1 MKAKMKDNL
10 VKRYENALPG
20 EIEAQEEGY
29 KTIAFLK
36 SIENQEIELVFTGI
50 DAFEKKDNNI
60 WLPDELWD
68 KI

>member
-10 VKRYENALPG
+10 IQRYENALPG

-29 KTIAFLK
+29 KTIFFLR
-36 SIENQEIELVFTGI
+36 SIEGQKVELVYTAG

-60 WLPDELWD
+60 WLPDELWN

>member
-1 MKAKMKDNL
+1 MKVKMKDNL
-10 VKRYENALPG
+10 IERYRNILPG

-29 KTIAFLK
+29 KTIAFLR
-36 SIENQEIELVFTGI
+36 SIEDQEIELVFTAGS
-50 DAFEKKDNNI
+50 AFEKKDNNI